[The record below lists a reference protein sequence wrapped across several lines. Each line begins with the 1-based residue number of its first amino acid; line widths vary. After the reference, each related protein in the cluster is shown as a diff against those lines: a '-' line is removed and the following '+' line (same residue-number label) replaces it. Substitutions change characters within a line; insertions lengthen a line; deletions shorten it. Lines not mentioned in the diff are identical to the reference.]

1 MNNLLDRLSKLTS
14 CLASIAGVISISV
27 LLLMWPSAAMA
38 QNDVGSVVGF
48 ITDQT
53 GAIIP
58 GATVTIVNEGTGETR
73 RVTSDAQG
81 HYAVP
86 NLSPAIYTMMAT
98 ANGFEKFVSNHNT
111 LASNT
116 IVEINGKLSIGEATQ
131 TVQVSDTA
139 EVLQTQSA
147 AIQSEVTGTQIQ
159 KEELNGRNPLYMAQ
173 LLPGVVSTAT
183 MADFNFAFN
192 SGDTFEVNG
201 ARQNDTKYT
210 IDGAMASRTRGDSQI
225 IAGANVDSVQEMQVL
240 TGDYSAEYGSAS
252 GAQIRVITKSGT
264 RNFHGALYEYVR
276 NADMNA
282 NTWSLNHAGTPR
294 QQFTYNNFGFAVGG
308 PIWAPKAPVLDKLR
322 DKFFF
327 FINEDWVIFHQSLQ
341 QLMAVPT
348 AKMRTGDFSELLS
361 SNPWYKTGTGVVT
374 DPATGLQADYGGQPN
389 VLPPGELSTNGLAMM
404 KSYPTPNLTTYQ
416 GTDNWSGTADQ
427 PQDQRKGQINADLL
441 LGNHHLEFR
450 RSDNSY
456 TEIAPYNQSNPDV
469 PLSWSRPNEATSL
482 GWVWTISPTL
492 VNEAHTSVSV
502 DDVYIGV
509 DPGGIGYDR
518 SSFGINFPYIIT
530 GPKASENK
538 IPTAN
543 LNDSFSNIAGGPY
556 PSHSSGI
563 IYQDSDS
570 LTKVWKSHTLKGGFF
585 LTYWGEND
593 NDQINV
599 STVPGGA
606 SNQNGTFT
614 FSDNHNG
621 LSGGSGV
628 SLANLSLGLAD
639 YYTEIGTKAFTEWR
653 GWVYEYFG
661 QDSWQVTSK
670 FNLNYGARITSTIPE
685 HAEWGNA
692 DYFNPASYSLADAPT
707 VSPTTGNVTLGTG
720 NPYDGIVI
728 PGISA
733 FPNSA
738 AQHGVGAATASNNAC
753 AGAPCTGLFA
763 PGLPKQYVDSSTQF
777 QPRLGFA
784 YQVFPTTV
792 VRAGAGSFVSTKGLL
807 DNVFPGGNSP
817 FQPTETV
824 NSSGSTDLVDNPG
837 VSITTGVEP
846 PLTITSL
853 NRHLIPPTRWNWNL
867 TIEHEI
873 PRAQSVV
880 QVAYVGAHG
889 YHNWDVV
896 DINQVP
902 AGTLQANPGVNVNYL
917 RPYKGLTSIQQEQSG
932 VSSNYNA
939 LQASWSS
946 HFRGG
951 SLAGVSYTWSRS
963 RDQSSNYRDI
973 VPDSYNMKNL
983 WGPSEYDIPQAFV
996 ANYLWSEPAFFK
1008 KGSLA
1013 GEVLGGWQFAGNVQ
1027 AQKGEP
1033 CGIGANTDYAG
1044 VSSVDLGSFGCG
1056 SEGQFWV
1063 MTGKVQHP
1071 GHFAGYAPSTAT
1083 TCSLGNTSLCYFS
1096 VTNFTAPTKGT
1107 FNLQPGVRNS
1117 VREPGFQNWN
1127 ISMIKSFPVT
1137 ETTGFEFRAEAYN
1150 FINHPNLSN
1159 PQLTPTS
1166 GTFGEITGKN
1176 GNNRTLQLGARFS
1189 F

>member
-1 MNNLLDRLSKLTS
+1 MNNLPDRLSKLTS
-14 CLASIAGVISISV
+14 RLAAIAGVICAV
-27 LLLMWPSAAMA
+27 LLLMGPSAAMA

-86 NLSPAIYTMMAT
+86 NLSPSIYTMTAT

-111 LASNT
+111 LASNST
-116 IVEINGKLSIGEATQ
+116 VEINGKLAVGAATQ

-147 AIQSEVTGTQIQ
+147 AIQAEVTGTQIQ

-308 PIWAPKAPVLDKLR
+308 PIWAPKVPVLGSLR

-327 FINEDWVIFHQSLQ
+327 FVNEDWVIFHQSLQ

-348 AKMRTGDFSELLS
+348 SLMRQGNFSELLS
-361 SNPWYKTGTGVVT
+361 TNPWYKPGAGVVI
-374 DPATGLQADYGGQPN
+374 DPATGVQADYGGQPN
-389 VLPPGELSTNGLAMM
+389 VLPPGELSANGLAIM
-404 KSYPTPNLTTYQ
+404 KSYPTPNLTTLQ
-416 GTDNWSGTADQ
+416 GTSNWSGTADQ

-469 PLSWSRPNEATSL
+469 PLSWSRPNEDTSL

-509 DPGGIGYDR
+509 YPSGIGYNR
-518 SSFGINFPYIIT
+518 TSFGINFPYIVT

-538 IPTAN
+538 IPTAA
-543 LNDSFSNIAGGPY
+543 LNDNFSNIAGGPY

-570 LTKVWKSHTLKGGFF
+570 ITKVLRNHTLKGGFF
-585 LTYWGEND
+585 FTYWGEND

-606 SNQNGTFT
+606 SNQNGTFNFT
-614 FSDNHNG
+614 DGH
-621 LSGGSGV
+621 SGGSGV
-628 SLANLSLGLAD
+628 SPANLALGLAD

-653 GWVYEYFG
+653 GTVYEYFG
-661 QDSWQVTSK
+661 QDNWQMTSK
-670 FNLNYGARITSTIPE
+670 LNLSYGVRFTTTVPE

-692 DYFNPASYSLADAPT
+692 DYFNPASYSLANAPT
-707 VSPTTGNVTLGTG
+707 VSPTTGNITLGTG
-720 NPYDGIVI
+720 NAYNGIVI

-733 FPNSA
+733 FPSSA
-738 AQHGVGAATASNNAC
+738 VQHGVAAATASNNAC
-753 AGAPCTGLFA
+753 AGNPCTGLFA
-763 PGLPKQYVDSSTQF
+763 PNLPKQYIAASTQF

-824 NSSGSTDLVDNPG
+824 NTSGDKDLVDNPG

-846 PLTITSL
+846 ALTITSL

-873 PRAQSVV
+873 PRAQSVA
-880 QVAYVGAHG
+880 QIAYVGAHG

-902 AGTLQANPGVNVNYL
+902 AGTLQANPGININYL
-917 RPYKGLTSIQQEQSG
+917 RPYRGYSSIQQEQSG

-973 VPDSYNMKNL
+973 LPDSYNTTNL

-996 ANYLWSEPAFFK
+996 ANYLWSDPFFAK
-1008 KGSLA
+1008 KHDLS

-1033 CGIGANTDYAG
+1033 CGIGTSTDYAG
-1044 VSSVDLGSFGCG
+1044 VSSTDLGSFGCG

-1063 MTGKVQHP
+1063 MNGKPGYPKQFAGFAGGTGKWFSTTTSSGTPLFTQP
-1071 GHFAGYAPSTAT
+1071 TAGA
-1083 TCSLGNTSLCYFS
+1083 
-1096 VTNFTAPTKGT
+1096 
-1107 FNLQPGVRNS
+1107 FNLQHGVRDS

-1127 ISMIKSFPVT
+1127 ISMIKSFPIT
-1137 ETTGFEFRAEAYN
+1137 EATGFEFRAEAYN

-1159 PQLTPTS
+1159 PNLNPTS

>member
-1 MNNLLDRLSKLTS
+1 MKDLFDRLNKLTCS
-14 CLASIAGVISISV
+14 LAFIAGIAGISA
-27 LLLMWPSAAMA
+27 LLLLWPSAAMA
-38 QNDVGSVVGF
+38 QNDVGTIVGF
-48 ITDQT
+48 VTDST
-53 GAIIP
+53 GAVIP
-58 GATVTIVNEGTGETR
+58 GAEVTIVNEGTGETR
-73 RVTSDAQG
+73 RVTTDAAG

-86 NLSPAIYTMMAT
+86 NLSPAIYSMTAT
-98 ANGFEKFVSNHNT
+98 AKGFEKFVSNHNT
-111 LASNT
+111 LASNST
-116 IVEINGKLSIGEATQ
+116 MEINGKLAIGEATQ
-131 TVQVSDTA
+131 TIQVNDTA

-282 NTWSLNHAGTPR
+282 NTWSLNHAGQPR
-294 QQFTYNNFGFAVGG
+294 QQFTYNNFGFALGG
-308 PIWAPKAPVLDKLR
+308 PVWAPRAPVLDKLR

-348 AKMRTGDFSELLS
+348 TLMRQGNFSELLS
-361 SNPWYKTGTGVVT
+361 SNPWYSTGTKVI
-374 DPATGLQADYGGQPN
+374 DPATGVQADYGGQPN
-389 VLPPGELSTNGLAMM
+389 VLPPGELSANGLAIMS
-404 KSYPTPNLTTYQ
+404 SYPTPTPNYLQ

-427 PQDQRKGQINADLL
+427 PQDQRKGQINGDLL

-469 PLSWSRPNEATSL
+469 PLSWSRPNQDTSL

-509 DPGGIGYDR
+509 DAAGIGYNR
-518 SSFGINFPYIIT
+518 STFGINFPYIIP

-570 LTKVWKSHTLKGGFF
+570 LTKVWRNHTLKGGFF

-621 LSGGSGV
+621 LNGGSGV
-628 SLANLSLGLAD
+628 SLANLALGLAD

-653 GWVYEYFG
+653 GWVFEYFG
-661 QDSWQVTSK
+661 QDSWQMTPK
-670 FNLNYGARITSTIPE
+670 LNVSYGARITTTIPE

-692 DYFNPASYSLADAPT
+692 DYFDPASYSLANAPA
-707 VSPTTGNVTLGTG
+707 VSPTTGNVTLGSG

-728 PGISA
+728 PGLSA
-733 FPNSA
+733 FPSSA
-738 AQHGVGAATASNNAC
+738 VKHGVAAATASNDAC
-753 AGAPCTGLFA
+753 AGQPCTGLFA
-763 PGLPKQYVDSSTQF
+763 PNLPKQYIASSTQF
-777 QPRLGFA
+777 QPRVGFA
-784 YQVFPTTV
+784 YQVYPTTV

-837 VSITTGVEP
+837 VNITTGVEP
-846 PLTITSL
+846 ALTITSL

-867 TIEHEI
+867 TIEQEI
-873 PRAQSVV
+873 PQAQSVF
-880 QVAYVGAHG
+880 QIAYVGAHG

-902 AGTLQANPGVNVNYL
+902 AGTAQANPGVAINYL

-973 VPDSYNMKNL
+973 VPDSYNMTNL

-1008 KGSLA
+1008 KQSFR
-1013 GEVLGGWQFAGNVQ
+1013 GELLDGWQFAGNVQ

-1033 CGIGANTDYAG
+1033 CGIGTSTDYAG

-1063 MTGKVQHP
+1063 MNGKPTYPKQ
-1071 GHFAGYAPSTAT
+1071 FAGFKGESGKWFSTT
-1083 TCSLGNTSLCYFS
+1083 TSSGTPL
-1096 VTNFTAPTKGT
+1096 FTKPVAGT
-1107 FNLQPGVRNS
+1107 FNLQPGVRDS
-1117 VREPGFQNWN
+1117 IRQPGFQNWN
-1127 ISMIKSFPVT
+1127 ISMIKSFPT
-1137 ETTGFEFRAEAYN
+1137 SESTAFEFRAEAYN

-1159 PQLTPTS
+1159 PQLNPTS
-1166 GTFGEITGKN
+1166 GSFGEITGKN

>member
-1 MNNLLDRLSKLTS
+1 MNYLFDRLSRVT
-14 CLASIAGVISISV
+14 CGLASIAGVIGISV
-27 LLLMWPSAAMA
+27 LLLAWPSAAVA
-38 QNDVGSVVGF
+38 QNDVGSIVGF
-48 ITDQT
+48 VTDQT
-53 GAIIP
+53 GAVIP
-58 GATVTIVNEGTGETR
+58 NATITIVNEGTGETR
-73 RVTSDAQG
+73 TAVSDAQG

-86 NLSPAIYTMMAT
+86 NLPPAIYSMTAT
-98 ANGFEKFVSNHNT
+98 AAGFEKFVSTHNT
-111 LASNT
+111 LASNNT
-116 IVEINGKLSIGEATQ
+116 VAINAKLPVGAATQ
-131 TVQVSDTA
+131 TVQVNDTA

-183 MADFNFAFN
+183 MADFNFGFN

-201 ARQNDTKYT
+201 ARTNDTKYT

-264 RNFHGALYEYVR
+264 HDFHGALYEYVR

-294 QQFTYNNFGFAVGG
+294 QQFTYNNFGFALGG

-348 AKMRTGDFSELLS
+348 NLMRQGNFSELLS
-361 SNPWYKTGTGVVT
+361 SSTAVNPWYKSGTGVVI
-374 DPATGLQADYGGQPN
+374 DPATGMQADYNGQLN
-389 VLPPGELSTNGLAMM
+389 VLPPGELSANGLAIM

-427 PQDQRKGQINADLL
+427 PQDQRKGQINGDLI

-450 RSDNSY
+450 RSDDSY

-469 PLSWSRPNEATSL
+469 PLSWSRPNMDTSV

-492 VNEAHTSVSV
+492 VNEAHSSVSV

-509 DPGGIGYDR
+509 DAAGIGYNR
-518 SSFGINFPYIIT
+518 STFGINFPYIIT

-543 LNDSFSNIAGGPY
+543 LNDNFSSIAGGPY

-570 LTKVWKSHTLKGGFF
+570 ITKVLHNHTLKGGFF
-585 LTYWGEND
+585 FTYWGEND

-606 SNQNGTFT
+606 SNQNGTFNFT
-614 FSDNHNG
+614 DPH
-621 LSGGSGV
+621 SGGSGV
-628 SLANLSLGLAD
+628 SVANLALGLAD

-653 GWVYEYFG
+653 GTVYEYFA
-661 QDSWQVTSK
+661 QDNWQMTPK
-670 FNLNYGARITSTIPE
+670 LNLSYGARFTTTVPE

-692 DYFNPASYSLADAPT
+692 DYFDPASYSLTNAPA
-707 VSPTTGNVTLGTG
+707 VSQTTGNVTLGTG
-720 NPYDGIVI
+720 NAYDGIVI

-733 FPNSA
+733 FPSSA
-738 AQHGVGAATASNNAC
+738 VKHGVAAATGSNDAC
-753 AGAPCTGLFA
+753 AGNPCTGLFA
-763 PGLPKQYVDSSTQF
+763 PNLPKQYIAATTQF
-777 QPRLGFA
+777 QPRIGFA
-784 YQVFPTTV
+784 YQVYPTTV
-792 VRAGAGSFVSTKGLL
+792 VRAAAGSFVSTKGLL

-824 NSSGSTDLVDNPG
+824 NASGDTDLVDNPG
-837 VSITTGVEP
+837 VSITTGTEP
-846 PLTITSL
+846 ALTITSL
-853 NRHLIPPTRWNWNL
+853 NRHLLPPTRWNWNL

-873 PRAQSVV
+873 PSAQSVF
-880 QVAYVGAHG
+880 QIAYVGAHG

-902 AGTLQANPGVNVNYL
+902 AGTLQANPGVAVNYL
-917 RPYKGLTSIQQEQSG
+917 RPYRGFSSIQQEQSG
-932 VSSNYNA
+932 VNSNYNG
-939 LQASWSS
+939 LQASWNS

-963 RDQSSNYRDI
+963 RDESSNYRDI
-973 VPDSYNMKNL
+973 LPDSYNHTNL

-996 ANYLWSEPAFFK
+996 ANYLWSDPFFARRHDL
-1008 KGSLA
+1008 S
-1013 GEVLGGWQFAGNVQ
+1013 GEILGGWQFAGNVQ

-1033 CGIGANTDYAG
+1033 CGIGVSTDYAG
-1044 VSSVDLGSFGCG
+1044 VSSTDLGSFGCG

-1063 MTGKVQHP
+1063 MNGKP
-1071 GHFAGYAPSTAT
+1071 SYPKKFAGFAGGSGQWFST
-1083 TCSLGNTSLCYFS
+1083 
-1096 VTNFTAPTKGT
+1096 TNSNGPIWTKPNPGT
-1107 FNLQPGVRNS
+1107 FNLQPGVRDS

-1127 ISMIKSFPVT
+1127 LSMIKSFPVT
-1137 ETTGFEFRAEAYN
+1137 EKTGFEFRAEAYN

-1159 PQLTPTS
+1159 PNLSPTS

>member
-1 MNNLLDRLSKLTS
+1 
-14 CLASIAGVISISV
+14 
-27 LLLMWPSAAMA
+27 LLLAWPSAAVA
-38 QNDVGSVVGF
+38 QNDVGSIVGF
-48 ITDQT
+48 VTDQT
-53 GAIIP
+53 GAVIP
-58 GATVTIVNEGTGETR
+58 NATITIVNEGTGETR
-73 RVTSDAQG
+73 TAVSDAQG

-86 NLSPAIYTMMAT
+86 NLPPAIYSMTAT
-98 ANGFEKFVSNHNT
+98 AAGFEKFVSTHNT
-111 LASNT
+111 LASNNT
-116 IVEINGKLSIGEATQ
+116 VAINAKLPVGAATQ
-131 TVQVSDTA
+131 TVQVNDTA

-183 MADFNFAFN
+183 MADFNFGFN

-201 ARQNDTKYT
+201 ARTNDTKYT

-264 RNFHGALYEYVR
+264 HDFHGALYEYVR

-294 QQFTYNNFGFAVGG
+294 QQFTYNNFGFALGG

-348 AKMRTGDFSELLS
+348 NLMRQGNFSELLS
-361 SNPWYKTGTGVVT
+361 SSTAVNPWYKSGTGVVI
-374 DPATGLQADYGGQPN
+374 DPATGMQADYNGQLN
-389 VLPPGELSTNGLAMM
+389 VLPPGELSANGLAIM

-427 PQDQRKGQINADLL
+427 PQDQRKGQINGDLI

-450 RSDNSY
+450 RSDDSY

-469 PLSWSRPNEATSL
+469 PLSWSRPNMDTSV

-492 VNEAHTSVSV
+492 VNEAHSSVSV

-509 DPGGIGYDR
+509 DAAGIGYNR
-518 SSFGINFPYIIT
+518 STFGINFPYIIT

-543 LNDSFSNIAGGPY
+543 LNDNFSSIAGGPY

-570 LTKVWKSHTLKGGFF
+570 ITKVLHNHTLKGGFF
-585 LTYWGEND
+585 FTYWGEND

-606 SNQNGTFT
+606 SNQNGTFNFT
-614 FSDNHNG
+614 DPH
-621 LSGGSGV
+621 SGGSGV
-628 SLANLSLGLAD
+628 SVANLALGLAD

-653 GWVYEYFG
+653 GTVYEYFA
-661 QDSWQVTSK
+661 QDNWQMTPK
-670 FNLNYGARITSTIPE
+670 LNLSYGARFTTTVPE

-692 DYFNPASYSLADAPT
+692 DYFDPASYSLTNAPA
-707 VSPTTGNVTLGTG
+707 VSQTTGNVTLGTG
-720 NPYDGIVI
+720 NAYDGIVI

-733 FPNSA
+733 FPSSA
-738 AQHGVGAATASNNAC
+738 VKHGVAAATGSNNAC
-753 AGAPCTGLFA
+753 AGNPCTGLFA
-763 PGLPKQYVDSSTQF
+763 PNLPKQYIAATTQF
-777 QPRLGFA
+777 QPRIGFA
-784 YQVFPTTV
+784 YQVYPTTV
-792 VRAGAGSFVSTKGLL
+792 VRAAAGSFVSTKGLL

-824 NSSGSTDLVDNPG
+824 NASGDTDLVDNPG
-837 VSITTGVEP
+837 VSITTGTEP
-846 PLTITSL
+846 ALTITSL
-853 NRHLIPPTRWNWNL
+853 NRHLLPPTRWNWNV
-867 TIEHEI
+867 TIEQEI
-873 PRAQSVV
+873 PSAQSVF
-880 QVAYVGAHG
+880 QIAYVGAHG

-902 AGTLQANPGVNVNYL
+902 AGTLQANPGVAVNYL
-917 RPYKGLTSIQQEQSG
+917 RPYRGFSSIQQEQSG
-932 VSSNYNA
+932 VNSNYNG
-939 LQASWSS
+939 LQASWNS

-963 RDQSSNYRDI
+963 RDESSNYRDI
-973 VPDSYNMKNL
+973 LPDSYNHTNL

-996 ANYLWSEPAFFK
+996 ANYLWSDPFFARRHDL
-1008 KGSLA
+1008 S
-1013 GEVLGGWQFAGNVQ
+1013 GEILGGWQFAGNVQ

-1033 CGIGANTDYAG
+1033 CGIGVSTDYAG
-1044 VSSVDLGSFGCG
+1044 VSSTDLGSFGCG

-1063 MTGKVQHP
+1063 MNGKP
-1071 GHFAGYAPSTAT
+1071 SYPKKFAGFAGGSGQWFST
-1083 TCSLGNTSLCYFS
+1083 
-1096 VTNFTAPTKGT
+1096 TNSNGPIWTKPNPGT
-1107 FNLQPGVRNS
+1107 FNLQPGVRDS

-1127 ISMIKSFPVT
+1127 LSMIKSFPVT
-1137 ETTGFEFRAEAYN
+1137 EKTGFEFRAEAYN

-1159 PQLTPTS
+1159 PNLSPTS